1 MQSIYCANQ
10 SIECAFQGLIEEDKV
25 DSFNIPNYTP
35 SPSELKFEVLK
46 GGDFS
51 IDRLEV
57 SEVNWNIY
65 DGEFNTPNGFSN
77 DGYFVAK
84 YMRAV
89 FEPLLVTHFGDAII
103 DEVFHRYGKIIDDR
117 ISKEKTQFINLTI
130 SVTKKG

>member
-1 MQSIYCANQ
+1 M
-10 SIECAFQGLIEEDKV
+10 

-35 SPSELKFEVLK
+35 SPTELQFEVLK

-65 DGEFNTPNGFSN
+65 DGEFNTSNGFSN
-77 DGYFVAK
+77 DGYGVAK

-89 FEPLLVTHFGDAII
+89 VEPLLVTHFGDAII